1 MEARL
6 LDRRI
11 FLAGAA
17 TALLGAC
24 TATGPTGPVAM
35 TRGSN
40 LLLPETD
47 EPFRV
52 APVDL
57 SVIPAQYHRREV
69 ADPTGEAP
77 GTIVVD
83 PAQRFLYL
91 VEADGRAM
99 RYGIGVG
106 REGFAWNGTAT
117 IAAKR
122 KWPAWHPPVEMQE
135 RDESARKWKNGMP
148 GGSNNPL
155 GARAMYLYKNGR
167 DTLYRIHGTT
177 EAALHRPGDVV
188 GLHPHAQRRRDRS
201 LRARAHRHQGGGS
214 AGAGSDG
221 AAEARASRVLPT
233 CRPASARAGEQH
245 VRRPALIRRDRTR
258 KMQKAGTRA
267 GFYFAWSSPAFRPEG
282 SSDPAIMMCLLCG
295 KAKR

>member
-24 TATGPTGPVAM
+24 TATGPTGPVAL

-40 LLLPETD
+40 LLVPDTD

-52 APVDL
+52 APVDM
-57 SVIPAQYHRREV
+57 SAIPAQYHRREV
-69 ADPTGEAP
+69 SDPTGEAP

-91 VEADGRAM
+91 VGDDGRAM

-106 REGFAWNGTAT
+106 REGFAWNGSAT

-135 RDESARKWKNGMP
+135 RDASARKWKDGMP

-155 GARAMYLYKNGR
+155 GARAMYLYKDGR

-177 EAALHRPGDVV
+177 EPRSIGRAMSSGCIRMLNADVIDLYERVPRGTKVVVLPALGPM
-188 GLHPHAQRRRDRS
+188 
-201 LRARAHRHQGGGS
+201 ARLEKS
-214 AGAGSDG
+214 AGG
-221 AAEARASRVLPT
+221 AADMSTRIGSRMSNMF
-233 CRPASARAGEQH
+233 AD
-245 VRRPALIRRDRTR
+245 RR
-258 KMQKAGTRA
+258 
-267 GFYFAWSSPAFRPEG
+267 
-282 SSDPAIMMCLLCG
+282 
-295 KAKR
+295 